1 MRKLLP
7 ILVVA
12 AGLFLAL
19 PALAQEVINSF
30 HVRININ
37 QNASLNVTETI
48 VYDFGA
54 EQRHGIFR
62 EIPYKYRTDAD
73 RRTIELSNIRV
84 TNGQGH
90 RLTTSISNSGDN
102 KVIRIGDADIFVS
115 GVQTYIINYKIEGAI
130 NYFDDHDELY
140 WNVTGDDWQVGISN
154 TVAEVILPGTVSG
167 EDIDFTCFA
176 GVFGSN
182 LSCDTSSHSGNTSTF
197 SQNELL
203 PGQGLTVVF
212 GFPKNTVHEPSAW
225 DKFVKTLK
233 DNIILFLPLLV
244 LIIMWRLWLTKG
256 RDPAGRGTIVAQYEP
271 PDNLTPAEVGTIVD
285 EKVHPKDT
293 SSMIIDLAVRGY
305 LKIRRIEK
313 SGIFGSTDYE
323 LTKLKA
329 GDDLKNNFEKE
340 FFEKLFT
347 TKKHKS
353 GLSKVVEVISGKAE
367 AVPDDV
373 VKISELKNSFYKT
386 LQEVNKQIYKSTVTK
401 GYFEK
406 NPNTVRTVFAVIG
419 IIVMFLSFPLAGIF
433 GFLAVIALVLS
444 GLIILLFGLKM
455 PKKTVRGAEV
465 YEQILGLKE
474 YLSVA
479 EKDRIEFHNAPEKS
493 PERFEKLLPY
503 AMVLGVEKAW
513 ATQFKDIYTQQPSWY
528 QGGQGDVFSAII
540 LTSALSD
547 FNSQTQSVL
556 ASSPSSAAGGGS
568 GFSGG
573 GVGGG
578 FGGGGGGSW

>member
-1 MRKLLP
+1 MKKLFA
-7 ILVVA
+7 ILVVIIGTLTAQFA
-12 AGLFLAL
+12 A
-19 PALAQEVINSF
+19 AQEAIDSF
-30 HVRININ
+30 NVSIVVN
-37 QNASLNVTETI
+37 QDSTLNVTETI
-48 VYDFGA
+48 IYNFGDT
-54 EQRHGIFR
+54 QRHGIFR
-62 EIPYKYRTDAD
+62 EIPFKYRTDAGN
-73 RRTIELSNIRV
+73 RSIKLSDILV
-84 TNGQGH
+84 TDENGTA
-90 RLTTSISNSGDN
+90 LSTEISNSGSN
-102 KVIRIGDADIFVS
+102 RVIRIGDEDIFLS
-115 GVQTYIINYKIEGAI
+115 GTQTYKISYKVSGAI

-140 WNVTGDDWQVGISN
+140 WNVTGTDWQVLISN
-154 TVAEVILPGTVSG
+154 VATQAALPSAANGG
-167 EDIDFTCFA
+167 NINFECFT
-176 GVFGSN
+176 GSFGSN
-182 LSCDTSSHSGNTSTF
+182 TPCDSKSITENSLIF
-197 SQNELL
+197 SQTQLS
-203 PGQGLTVVF
+203 PSQGLTIVV
-212 GFPKNTVHEPSAW
+212 GFPKGLVSEPSTL
-225 DKFVKTLK
+225 DKILSTIK
-233 DNIILFLPLLV
+233 DNLILFLPILV
-244 LIIMWRLWLTKG
+244 LIIMWRLWRRHG
-256 RDPAGRGTIVAQYEP
+256 QDPAGRGIVVAQYEP

-353 GLSKVVEVISGKAE
+353 GLSKVVEVISGKQDAL
-367 AVPDDV
+367 PDDV

-386 LQEVNKQIYKSTVTK
+386 LQEVNKQIYESTVTK

-406 NPNTVRTVFAVIG
+406 NPNTVRTVFVVIG

-455 PKKTVRGAEV
+455 PKKTVRGAEIN
-465 YEQILGLKE
+465 EQILGLKE

-503 AMVLGVEKAW
+503 AMVLGVETQW
-513 ATQFKDIYTQQPSWY
+513 AQQFKDIYTQQPSWY